1 MVRLVFAIILLN
13 VALFAQVSRPTEMTR
28 LPDGFEDI
36 FETIAKDAEKLRINK
51 KFCEA
56 NTYGMN
62 VLVLDGYFVVKY
74 NQPFSLTTVDV
85 QTTRIFTS
93 DTTRERPV
101 WARVYNIFQ
110 ASPDSVVHFLKELRK
125 NNAGK
130 LDQNELNFS
139 FPYQDESIYKYKK
152 FLGKLKAAGFTKIR
166 LLARHEEF
174 GAEVYRKLQL
184 KKYSKKEIESRE
196 SIKHRCNTSWLRI
209 TDSHLS
215 FSAYKPISQ
224 IEMVVGMGTRSI
236 KGVLDVVSKNRP
248 LMDKIHKKF
257 AKFLPRLKDVKNPE
271 HPDAPVQIEVFV
283 KFTIDPDGKVTKV
296 EKQSS
301 NSENEEFDQAICDE
315 VATWT
320 FEKADSESKVTLP
333 FKFKKK

>member
-1 MVRLVFAIILLN
+1 MVRLVFAILLLN
-13 VALFAQVSRPTEMTR
+13 VALFAQEAH

-62 VLVLDGYFVVKY
+62 VLALDGYFVVKY
-74 NQPFSLTTVDV
+74 NQPFSLTTVDAL
-85 QTTRIFTS
+85 TTRIFTS

-101 WARVYNIFQ
+101 WARVYNVFQ

-196 SIKHRCNTSWLRI
+196 SIKHHCNTSWLRI

-215 FSAYKPISQ
+215 FSAYKPISLR
-224 IEMVVGMGTRSI
+224 EEEFVVPVNTGKKYRST
-236 KGVLDVVSKNRP
+236 KGVVDDVSKNRP

-283 KFTIDPDGKVTKV
+283 KFTIDPDGKVTRV
-296 EKQSS
+296 EVQSS

-315 VATWT
+315 VSTWT
-320 FEKADSESKVTLP
+320 FEKADSESKVTVP

>member
-1 MVRLVFAIILLN
+1 MVRLVFAILLLN
-13 VALFAQVSRPTEMTR
+13 VALFAQEAH

-101 WARVYNIFQ
+101 WARVYNVVQ
-110 ASPDSVVHFLKELRK
+110 ASPDSVVHFLKDVRK

-184 KKYSKKEIESRE
+184 KKYSKKEIELRE
-196 SIKHRCNTSWLRI
+196 SIKHRCNTTWLRI

-215 FSAYKPISQ
+215 FSAYKSISQ
-224 IEMVVGMGTRSI
+224 IEMVVGKGARSI
-236 KGVLDVVSKNRP
+236 KGVRDVVSKNRP

-257 AKFLPRLKDVKNPE
+257 INVLPRLKDVNNLE

-283 KFTIDPDGKVTKV
+283 KFTIDPEGKVTRV
-296 EKQSS
+296 EIQSS
-301 NSENEEFDQAICDE
+301 NSENEEFDKAICDE
-315 VATWT
+315 VSTWT

>member
-1 MVRLVFAIILLN
+1 MVRLVFAILLLN
-13 VALFAQVSRPTEMTR
+13 VALFAQEAH

-101 WARVYNIFQ
+101 WARVYNVFQ
-110 ASPDSVVHFLKELRK
+110 ASPDSVVHFLKDVRK

-184 KKYSKKEIESRE
+184 KKYSKKEIDLRE

-224 IEMVVGMGTRSI
+224 IEMVVGKGARSI
-236 KGVLDVVSKNRP
+236 KGVRDVVSKNRP

-257 AKFLPRLKDVKNPE
+257 TKSLPRLKDVKNLE

-283 KFTIDPDGKVTKV
+283 KFTIDSEGKVTRV
-296 EKQSS
+296 EIQSS
-301 NSENEEFDQAICDE
+301 NSENEEFDKAICDE
-315 VATWT
+315 VSTWT

>member
-1 MVRLVFAIILLN
+1 MVRLVFVILLLN
-13 VALFAQVSRPTEMTR
+13 VALFAQEAH

>member
-1 MVRLVFAIILLN
+1 MVRLFFAILLLN
-13 VALFAQVSRPTEMTR
+13 VALFAQEAH

-74 NQPFSLTTVDV
+74 NQPFSVTTVDV
-85 QTTRIFTS
+85 LNTRIFTS

-101 WARVYNIFQ
+101 WARVYNVIQ

-196 SIKHRCNTSWLRI
+196 SIKHCCNTSWLRI

-215 FSAYKPISQ
+215 FSAYKSISQ
-224 IEMVVGMGTRSI
+224 IEMVVGKGSRSI
-236 KGVLDVVSKNRP
+236 KGVRDVVSKNRP

-257 AKFLPRLKDVKNPE
+257 TKSLPRLKDVKNLE

-283 KFTIDPDGKVTKV
+283 KFTIDPEGKVTRV
-296 EKQSS
+296 EIQSS
-301 NSENEEFDQAICDE
+301 NSENEEFDKAICDE
-315 VATWT
+315 VSTWT